1 MDPEFWDKIFKFFD
15 VDRDRKNWIR
25 DPEWKKVGSGINILD
40 PQRCRIL
47 VTLSPLLC
55 TGTSLAHKPYPSSG
69 MTMMVGGGGA
79 LTPHNKFN
87 TISNIHK
94 RGAGGGE

>member
-1 MDPEFWDKIFKFFD
+1 
-15 VDRDRKNWIR
+15 
-25 DPEWKKVGSGINILD
+25 
-40 PQRCRIL
+40 

-55 TGTSLAHKPYPSSG
+55 TGTSLAHKPYPASG
-69 MTMMVGGGGA
+69 MTMMVGGGGGA

-94 RGAGGGE
+94 RGAGGGEQIT